1 MSGGTPAGRPR
12 RPSRLAHVAVVVRQ
26 LEAAEEWFR
35 DRLGLASGNR
45 ESLPSRGVR
54 VAFVPIGAGAIELV
68 QPAGAGPLERFLAA
82 RGETVHHVAVE
93 VPDIDAAMAVARS
106 AGFRLID
113 ETARPGAHGTKVA
126 FVHPR
131 STHGLLVEL
140 VERVDARDIGPGSS
154 PSRGNPETG
163 SL

>member
-1 MSGGTPAGRPR
+1 MSAGTPGKAR
-12 RPSRLAHVAVVVRQ
+12 RAPVLAHVAVVVRQ
-26 LEAAEEWFR
+26 LEVAEEWFR
-35 DRLGLASGNR
+35 NRLGLASESR

-54 VAFVPIGAGAIELV
+54 IAFVPIGAGAIELV
-68 QPAGAGPLERFLAA
+68 QPTGAGPLERFLAA
-82 RGETVHHVAVE
+82 SGEAVHHVALE
-93 VPDIDAAMAVARS
+93 VSDIDAAMAVARS

-140 VERVDARDIGPGSS
+140 VERADDRDTSG
-154 PSRGNPETG
+154 
-163 SL
+163 

>member
-1 MSGGTPAGRPR
+1 MSGGTPAGRIT
-12 RPSRLAHVAVVVRQ
+12 RPPRLAHVAVVVRQ

-35 DRLGLASGNR
+35 DRLGLASGIR

-68 QPAGAGPLERFLAA
+68 QPTGAGGPLERFLATS
-82 RGETVHHVAVE
+82 GETVHHVAVE

-113 ETARPGAHGTKVA
+113 ATARPGAHGTKVA

-140 VERVDARDIGPGSS
+140 IERPDGRDIGP
-154 PSRGNPETG
+154 
-163 SL
+163 

>member
-1 MSGGTPAGRPR
+1 MSRGTPAGRTPR
-12 RPSRLAHVAVVVRQ
+12 PPRLAHVAIIVRH
-26 LEAAEEWFR
+26 LEAAEDWFR
-35 DRLGLASGNR
+35 DRLGLPSGGR

-54 VAFVPIGAGAIELV
+54 VALVPVGAGAIELV
-68 QPAGAGPLERFLAA
+68 QPTGAGGPLERFLAMS
-82 RGETVHHVAVE
+82 GETVHHVAVE

-113 ETARPGAHGTKVA
+113 ETARAGAHGAKVA

-140 VERVDARDIGPGSS
+140 VERADRRDIGP
-154 PSRGNPETG
+154 
-163 SL
+163 